1 MTTIADLFTKY
12 NCTNCQDDIQGIRVH
27 CAECE
32 NFDLCLQCFA
42 AGAEIGAHQN
52 NHAYQ
57 FMDTGTAI
65 LSVFRGKGAWTAR
78 EEIRLLD
85 AIEQYGFG
93 NWEDIS
99 KHIETKSA
107 EDAKEEYVN
116 KFVNGTIGRLTW
128 TPAQSQRPRLIDHT
142 ADDAGPLGANALARL
157 PPLEITSEE
166 ALQLGYMPN
175 RDSFEREYDPTAEQ
189 LISNITL
196 NSEDTEIDVML
207 KLAHVDMYT
216 RRLRERARRKRMV
229 RDYQLVSNFFRN
241 RNYALHPGM
250 TKEQKE
256 FRDRFR
262 VFAQFY
268 TCNEYERLQTSL
280 EREKE
285 LRIRQ
290 SELYRYRYNGITKL
304 DDCRHFEQHA
314 AMATHRSTGPYGHG
328 KTDNTHP
335 YNGGHRPLNSSLH
348 SPPVS
353 QRKVEPSSG
362 VEASSSSIAPKS
374 MHHTADPTYSGGLLH
389 NRSYLD
395 SCRGSSAATTMIMPT
410 MTTTTTTGLTMGM
423 MTMDSAITAKAATST
438 ATMMAA
444 QASLPM
450 TMPMTT
456 AAKANQQHQQL
467 LQQGGGG
474 VRSLLPPPPQLQ
486 LNDVSMG
493 QQCAA
498 VGASNHNAE
507 EPTMSLTLR
516 AQLEEVKRLPQP
528 LGSNLLSHNELD
540 ICKKYNITPTTYLS
554 LKTVYLSG
562 APALNNPPAME
573 ISLRKF
579 FIKCGWLSH

>member
-27 CAECE
+27 CADCE

-57 FMDTGTAI
+57 FMDTGTSI

-116 KFVNGTIGRLTW
+116 KFVNGTIGRATW
-128 TPAQSQRPRLIDHT
+128 TPAHSQRPRLIDHT
-142 ADDAGPLGANALARL
+142 GDDDAGPLGTSALASL
-157 PPLEITSEE
+157 PPLDINSDE
-166 ALQLGYMPN
+166 AMQLGYMPN

-196 NSEDTEIDVML
+196 SSEDTEVDVML
-207 KLAHVDMYT
+207 KLAHVDIYT

-241 RNYALHPGM
+241 RNYALHQGL
-250 TKEQKE
+250 TKEQRE

-262 VFAQFY
+262 VYAQFY
-268 TCNEYERLQTSL
+268 TCNEYERLLGSL

-290 SELYRYRYNGITKL
+290 AELYRYRYNGLTKI
-304 DDCRHFEQHA
+304 DECVHFEQHA

-328 KTDNTHP
+328 KTDHTQHS
-335 YNGGHRPLNSSLH
+335 NGSLRPPNSSLH
-348 SPPVS
+348 SPQPNL
-353 QRKVEPSSG
+353 RKVEMSSG
-362 VEASSSSIAPKS
+362 AEASSSSIAPRNTL
-374 MHHTADPTYSGGLLH
+374 HTADPTCSGALLPS
-389 NRSYLD
+389 RSYLD
-395 SCRGSSAATTMIMPT
+395 SCRASSAATMLQTTT
-410 MTTTTTTGLTMGM
+410 MTTTGMGVAMGMPITLDSVVTTG
-423 MTMDSAITAKAATST
+423 AIST
-438 ATMMAA
+438 ATTMAN
-444 QASLPM
+444 LP
-450 TMPMTT
+450 TNS
-456 AAKANQQHQQL
+456 AKGSQQHLQPLQQQQL
-467 LQQGGGG
+467 LHSSGHKNPLPNEAAGG
-474 VRSLLPPPPQLQ
+474 SSSDQAT
-486 LNDVSMG
+486 S
-493 QQCAA
+493 
-498 VGASNHNAE
+498 
-507 EPTMSLTLR
+507 MSLKLR
-516 AQLEEVKRLPQP
+516 TQLEELKHLPQP
-528 LGSNLLSHNELD
+528 LGSSLLSHNELD
-540 ICKKYNITPTTYLS
+540 LCKKHNITPTTYLS
-554 LKTVYLSG
+554 LKTVCLSG
-562 APALNNPPAME
+562 APSLGSPME
-573 ISLRKF
+573 TSLRKF

>member
-1 MTTIADLFTKY
+1 MASIADLFIKY

-42 AGAEIGAHQN
+42 AGAEIGAHHN
-52 NHAYQ
+52 NHDYQ
-57 FMDTGTAI
+57 FMDTGTSI
-65 LSVFRGKGAWTAR
+65 LSIFRGKGAWTAR
-78 EEIRLLD
+78 EELRLLD

-116 KFVNGTIGRLTW
+116 KFVNGTIGRATW
-128 TPAQSQRPRLIDHT
+128 TPAQSQRPQLMDHT
-142 ADDAGPLGANALARL
+142 GDDDAGPLGSNALARL
-157 PPLEITSEE
+157 PPLEISSDE
-166 ALQLGYMPN
+166 AMQLGYMPS

-196 NSEDTEIDVML
+196 SSEDTEVDIML
-207 KLAHVDMYT
+207 KLAHVDIYT

-241 RNYALHPGM
+241 RNYALHPGL

-262 VFAQFY
+262 VYAQFY
-268 TCNEYERLQTSL
+268 TCNEYERLLASL

-290 SELYRYRYNGITKL
+290 SELYRYRYNGITKI
-304 DDCRHFEQHA
+304 DECRHFEQHA

-328 KTDNTHP
+328 KTDHIHFSGNL
-335 YNGGHRPLNSSLH
+335 RPPSSSSLH
-348 SPPVS
+348 SP
-353 QRKVEPSSG
+353 QANQLKLEPSSG
-362 VEASSSSIAPKS
+362 VEASLSSIVPRNT
-374 MHHTADPTYSGGLLH
+374 HHIVDPTCSGALLPS
-389 NRSYLD
+389 RSYLD
-395 SCRGSSAATTMIMPT
+395 SYRVSSAATTTT
-410 MTTTTTTGLTMGM
+410 MLPTTTTMGSTNLGM
-423 MTMDSAITAKAATST
+423 GGMAAITATTAVTSM
-438 ATMMAA
+438 ATMTAA
-444 QASLPM
+444 QANLPQMAASM
-450 TMPMTT
+450 T
-456 AAKANQQHQQL
+456 AKGGQRSQHQQQPNPNEVGPAGSYDDEVPSMSQIL
-467 LQQGGGG
+467 
-474 VRSLLPPPPQLQ
+474 RSQLDELKQ
-486 LNDVSMG
+486 M
-493 QQCAA
+493 
-498 VGASNHNAE
+498 
-507 EPTMSLTLR
+507 
-516 AQLEEVKRLPQP
+516 PQP

-540 ICKKYNITPTTYLS
+540 MCKKHNITPTTYLS
-554 LKTVYLSG
+554 MKTVCLSG
-562 APALNNPPAME
+562 APSLGSPME

>member
-42 AGAEIGAHQN
+42 TGAEIGAHQN

-116 KFVNGTIGRLTW
+116 KFVNGTIGKKTW
-128 TPAQSQRPRLIDHT
+128 EPAQTQRPTLVDHT
-142 ADDAGPLGANALARL
+142 EDDTGPLGANALARL
-157 PPLEITSEE
+157 PPLEISSEE

-189 LISNITL
+189 LISTITF
-196 NSEDTEIDVML
+196 SSDDVEVDVML
-207 KLAHVDMYT
+207 KLAHVDIYM

-241 RNYALHPGM
+241 RNYALHPGLS
-250 TKEQKE
+250 KEQKE

-268 TCNEYERLQTSL
+268 SSNEYERLLGSL

-290 SELYRYRYNGITKL
+290 SELYRYRYNGITKI

-314 AMATHRSTGPYGHG
+314 AMATHRPTGPYGHG
-328 KTDNTHP
+328 KTLLCIINAP
-335 YNGGHRPLNSSLH
+335 N
-348 SPPVS
+348 S
-353 QRKVEPSSG
+353 QRLNG
-362 VEASSSSIAPKS
+362 CIRQCLTTGQ
-374 MHHTADPTYSGGLLH
+374 HTALQWK
-389 NRSYLD
+389 
-395 SCRGSSAATTMIMPT
+395 SSAAK
-410 MTTTTTTGLTMGM
+410 LFL
-423 MTMDSAITAKAATST
+423 A
-438 ATMMAA
+438 
-444 QASLPM
+444 LPS
-450 TMPMTT
+450 
-456 AAKANQQHQQL
+456 
-467 LQQGGGG
+467 GE
-474 VRSLLPPPPQLQ
+474 PQK
-486 LNDVSMG
+486 G
-493 QQCAA
+493 R
-498 VGASNHNAE
+498 
-507 EPTMSLTLR
+507 T
-516 AQLEEVKRLPQP
+516 VKRRRGKFKFNRTKKHAPHRRPDLLRRIIAQQKL
-528 LGSNLLSHNELD
+528 LG
-540 ICKKYNITPTTYLS
+540 
-554 LKTVYLSG
+554 
-562 APALNNPPAME
+562 
-573 ISLRKF
+573 
-579 FIKCGWLSH
+579 

>member
-12 NCTNCQDDIQGIRVH
+12 NCTNCQDDILGIRVH

-57 FMDTGTAI
+57 FMDTGTSI

-116 KFVNGTIGRLTW
+116 KFVNGTIGRATW

-142 ADDAGPLGANALARL
+142 GDDDAGPLGTSALASL
-157 PPLEITSEE
+157 PPLDINTDE
-166 ALQLGYMPN
+166 AMQLGYMPN

-196 NSEDTEIDVML
+196 SSEDTEVDVML
-207 KLAHVDMYT
+207 KLAHVDIYT

-241 RNYALHPGM
+241 RNYALHQGL
-250 TKEQKE
+250 TKEQRE

-262 VFAQFY
+262 VYAQFY
-268 TCNEYERLQTSL
+268 TCNEYERLLGSL

-290 SELYRYRYNGITKL
+290 AELYRYRYNGLTKI
-304 DDCRHFEQHA
+304 DECVHFEQHA

-328 KTDNTHP
+328 KTDHTQP
-335 YNGGHRPLNSSLH
+335 SNGSHRPPSSSLH
-348 SPPVS
+348 SPLPNLK
-353 QRKVEPSSG
+353 KVELSSG
-362 VEASSSSIAPKS
+362 VEASSSSIAPRN
-374 MHHTADPTYSGGLLH
+374 MLHTGDPTCSGGLLP
-389 NRSYLD
+389 NRSYSD
-395 SCRGSSAATTMIMPT
+395 SCRTLSAATTTMQPT
-410 MTTTTTTGLTMGM
+410 IGMGQGVGMGILDSSSQGATTGAISAGMTT
-423 MTMDSAITAKAATST
+423 S
-438 ATMMAA
+438 A
-444 QASLPM
+444 QANLPTNSAKGSHLLLPQNQNSQLVQKNQLAGEVVAGNSEPSMSL
-450 TMPMTT
+450 
-456 AAKANQQHQQL
+456 KLRQQL
-467 LQQGGGG
+467 DDLK
-474 VRSLLPPPPQLQ
+474 
-486 LNDVSMG
+486 
-493 QQCAA
+493 
-498 VGASNHNAE
+498 H
-507 EPTMSLTLR
+507 
-516 AQLEEVKRLPQP
+516 LPQP

-540 ICKKYNITPTTYLS
+540 VCKKHNITPTTYLS
-554 LKTVYLSG
+554 LKTVCLSG
-562 APALNNPPAME
+562 APSLGSPME
-573 ISLRKF
+573 TSLRKF

>member
-57 FMDTGTAI
+57 FMDTGTSI

-116 KFVNGTIGRLTW
+116 KFVNGTIGRATW

-142 ADDAGPLGANALARL
+142 GDDDAGPLGTNALSTL
-157 PPLEITSEE
+157 PPLEINSDE
-166 ALQLGYMPN
+166 AMQLGYMPN

-189 LISNITL
+189 LISNISL
-196 NSEDTEIDVML
+196 SSEDTEVDVML
-207 KLAHVDMYT
+207 KLAHVDIYT

-241 RNYALHPGM
+241 RNYALQQGL
-250 TKEQKE
+250 TKEQRE

-262 VFAQFY
+262 VYAQFY
-268 TCNEYERLQTSL
+268 TCNEYERLLGSL

-290 SELYRYRYNGITKL
+290 SELYRYRYNGLTKIAE
-304 DDCRHFEQHA
+304 CTHFEQHA
-314 AMATHRSTGPYGHG
+314 ATATHRSAVPYGHG
-328 KTDNTHP
+328 KTDHTQP
-335 YNGGHRPLNSSLH
+335 SNGSHRPPSSSLH
-348 SPPVS
+348 SPQPNL
-353 QRKVEPSSG
+353 RKVEMSSG
-362 VEASSSSIAPKS
+362 AEVSSNSIAPRNTL
-374 MHHTADPTYSGGLLH
+374 HIADPTCSGALLPSK
-389 NRSYLD
+389 NYLD
-395 SCRGSSAATTMIMPT
+395 SCRGSSAATMLQ
-410 MTTTTTTGLTMGM
+410 TTGMGA
-423 MTMDSAITAKAATST
+423 TVDSGATTGVTST
-438 ATMMAA
+438 ATTMAN
-444 QASLPM
+444 LP
-450 TMPMTT
+450 TNS
-456 AAKANQQHQQL
+456 AKGSQQHLQPLQQHSQL
-467 LQQGGGG
+467 LQSGNQHKM
-474 VRSLLPPPPQLQ
+474 Q
-486 LNDVSMG
+486 NE
-493 QQCAA
+493 AA
-498 VGASNHNAE
+498 GAGSE
-507 EPTMSLTLR
+507 QVPSMSLKLR
-516 AQLEEVKRLPQP
+516 TQLEELKHLPQP
-528 LGSNLLSHNELD
+528 LGSELLSHNELD
-540 ICKKYNITPTTYLS
+540 LCKKHNITPTTYLS
-554 LKTVYLSG
+554 VKTVCLSG
-562 APALNNPPAME
+562 APSLGSPME
-573 ISLRKF
+573 TSLRKF

>member
-42 AGAEIGAHQN
+42 TGAEIGAHQN
-52 NHAYQ
+52 SHAYQ

-116 KFVNGTIGRLTW
+116 KFVNGTIGKATW
-128 TPAQSQRPRLIDHT
+128 TPAQLQRPILIDHT
-142 ADDAGPLGANALARL
+142 EDDTGPLGANALARL
-157 PPLEITSEE
+157 PPLDITNEE

-189 LISNITL
+189 LISNIVFS
-196 NSEDTEIDVML
+196 SEDVEVDVML
-207 KLAHVDMYT
+207 KLAHVDIYT

-229 RDYQLVSNFFRN
+229 RDYQLVANFFRN
-241 RNYALHPGM
+241 RNYALHPGL

-268 TCNEYERLQTSL
+268 SCNEYERLLSSL

-290 SELYRYRYNGITKL
+290 SELYRYRYNGITKI

-328 KTDNTHP
+328 KTDNIHH
-335 YNGGHRPLNSSLH
+335 YNGSLRPLSSSLH
-348 SPPVS
+348 SPQANP
-353 QRKVEPSSG
+353 RKAEQLSG
-362 VEASSSSIAPKS
+362 AEASSSSIAPRS
-374 MHHTADPTYSGGLLH
+374 MHHIGDPTCSGVLLPSR
-389 NRSYLD
+389 NYLD
-395 SCRGSSAATTMIMPT
+395 SYRTSSAATTTMLPTT
-410 MTTTTTTGLTMGM
+410 MTTGTVTATAMGLSTDMGQGLTLESA
-423 MTMDSAITAKAATST
+423 MTATAATST
-438 ATMMAA
+438 ATMTAA
-444 QASLPM
+444 QANLPQS
-450 TMPMTT
+450 T
-456 AAKANQQHQQL
+456 AAAKGNPQHQQQL
-467 LQQGGGG
+467 LQSG
-474 VRSLLPPPPQLQ
+474 LKMQLQ
-486 LNDVSMG
+486 LSDP
-493 QQCAA
+493 AA
-498 VGASNHNAE
+498 AASNSSAE
-507 EPTMSLTLR
+507 EQLQQQQQPPSMSQILR
-516 AQLEEVKRLPQP
+516 SQLDELKRRSQP
-528 LGSNLLSHNELD
+528 LGSDLLTHNELD
-540 ICKKYNITPTTYLS
+540 LCKKHNITPTTYLS
-554 LKTVYLSG
+554 FKTVCLSG
-562 APALNNPPAME
+562 APSLGSPME

>member
-52 NHAYQ
+52 SHAYQ
-57 FMDTGTAI
+57 FMDTGTSI

-116 KFVNGTIGRLTW
+116 KFVNGTIGRATW

-142 ADDAGPLGANALARL
+142 GDDDAGPLGSSALSTL
-157 PPLEITSEE
+157 PPLDINSDE
-166 ALQLGYMPN
+166 AMQLGYMPN

-189 LISNITL
+189 LISNISL
-196 NSEDTEIDVML
+196 SSEDTEVDVML
-207 KLAHVDMYT
+207 KLAHVDIYT

-241 RNYALHPGM
+241 RNYALHQGL
-250 TKEQKE
+250 TKEQRE

-262 VFAQFY
+262 VYAQFY
-268 TCNEYERLQTSL
+268 TCNEYERLMGSL

-290 SELYRYRYNGITKL
+290 AELYRYRYNGLTKIA
-304 DDCRHFEQHA
+304 DCTHFEQHA
-314 AMATHRSTGPYGHG
+314 ATATHRSSGPYGHG
-328 KTDNTHP
+328 KTDLMQP
-335 YNGGHRPLNSSLH
+335 SNGSHRAPSSSLH
-348 SPPVS
+348 SPQPNL
-353 QRKVEPSSG
+353 RKAEMSSG
-362 VEASSSSIAPKS
+362 VEASSSSIAPRNTL
-374 MHHTADPTYSGGLLH
+374 HTVDPTCSGALLPSR
-389 NRSYLD
+389 NYLD
-395 SCRGSSAATTMIMPT
+395 SCRGSSAATMLQ
-410 MTTTTTTGLTMGM
+410 TTGMGM
-423 MTMDSAITAKAATST
+423 AMGMGVTVDSVATTGAISAAT
-438 ATMMAA
+438 TMAN
-444 QASLPM
+444 LP
-450 TMPMTT
+450 TNS
-456 AAKANQQHQQL
+456 AKGSQQHLQP
-467 LQQGGGG
+467 LQQQQHPQHLQSGHHKMQNEAAGGG
-474 VRSLLPPPPQLQ
+474 SSSDQKP
-486 LNDVSMG
+486 S
-493 QQCAA
+493 
-498 VGASNHNAE
+498 
-507 EPTMSLTLR
+507 MSLKLR
-516 AQLEEVKRLPQP
+516 TQLEELKHLPQP
-528 LGSNLLSHNELD
+528 LGSDLLSHNELD
-540 ICKKYNITPTTYLS
+540 LCKKHNITPTTYLS
-554 LKTVYLSG
+554 VKTVCLSG
-562 APALNNPPAME
+562 APSLGSPME
-573 ISLRKF
+573 TSLRKF

>member
-42 AGAEIGAHQN
+42 AGAEIGAHHN

-57 FMDTGTAI
+57 FMDTGTSI

-116 KFVNGTIGRLTW
+116 KFVNGTIGRATW

-142 ADDAGPLGANALARL
+142 GDDDVGPLGTNALSTL
-157 PPLEITSEE
+157 PPLDINSDE
-166 ALQLGYMPN
+166 AMQLGYMPN

-189 LISNITL
+189 LISNISL
-196 NSEDTEIDVML
+196 SSEDTEVDVML

-241 RNYALHPGM
+241 RNYALHQGL
-250 TKEQKE
+250 TKEQRE

-262 VFAQFY
+262 VYAQFY
-268 TCNEYERLQTSL
+268 TCNEYERLLGSL

-290 SELYRYRYNGITKL
+290 SELYRYRYNGLTKIA
-304 DDCRHFEQHA
+304 DCTHFEQHA
-314 AMATHRSTGPYGHG
+314 ATATHRSSGPYGHG
-328 KTDNTHP
+328 KTLHCIINAP
-335 YNGGHRPLNSSLH
+335 NNERSNG
-348 SPPVS
+348 
-353 QRKVEPSSG
+353 
-362 VEASSSSIAPKS
+362 SIRQCLTTGPHATLQWK
-374 MHHTADPTYSGGLLH
+374 
-389 NRSYLD
+389 
-395 SCRGSSAATTMIMPT
+395 SSAAKLFLALPTTESQK
-410 MTTTTTTGLTMGM
+410 GR
-423 MTMDSAITAKAATST
+423 
-438 ATMMAA
+438 
-444 QASLPM
+444 
-450 TMPMTT
+450 
-456 AAKANQQHQQL
+456 N
-467 LQQGGGG
+467 
-474 VRSLLPPPPQLQ
+474 
-486 LNDVSMG
+486 
-493 QQCAA
+493 
-498 VGASNHNAE
+498 
-507 EPTMSLTLR
+507 
-516 AQLEEVKRLPQP
+516 VKRRRGKFKFNRTKKHAPHRRPDLLRRIIAQQKL
-528 LGSNLLSHNELD
+528 LG
-540 ICKKYNITPTTYLS
+540 
-554 LKTVYLSG
+554 
-562 APALNNPPAME
+562 
-573 ISLRKF
+573 
-579 FIKCGWLSH
+579 

>member
-42 AGAEIGAHQN
+42 SGAEIGAHQN

-57 FMDTGTAI
+57 FMDTGTSI

-116 KFVNGTIGRLTW
+116 KFVNGTIGRATW

-142 ADDAGPLGANALARL
+142 GDDDGGSLGASAMANL
-157 PPLEITSEE
+157 PPLEINADE
-166 ALQLGYMPN
+166 AAQLGYMPN

-196 NSEDTEIDVML
+196 SSEDTEVDVML
-207 KLAHVDMYT
+207 KLAHVDIYT

-241 RNYALHPGM
+241 RNYALHQGL

-262 VFAQFY
+262 VYAQFY
-268 TCNEYERLQTSL
+268 TCNEYERLLGSL

-290 SELYRYRYNGITKL
+290 SELYRYRYNGLTKIEE
-304 DDCRHFEQHA
+304 CVHFEQHA
-314 AMATHRSTGPYGHG
+314 AMASHRSTGPYGHG
-328 KTDNTHP
+328 KTDLTQP
-335 YNGGHRPLNSSLH
+335 SNGNLRPPSSSLL
-348 SPPVS
+348 SPQPNL
-353 QRKVEPSSG
+353 RKAEMSSG
-362 VEASSSSIAPKS
+362 AEASSSSIAPRNT
-374 MHHTADPTYSGGLLH
+374 HHTVDPTCSDGLSH
-389 NRSYLD
+389 SRNYLD
-395 SCRGSSAATTMIMPT
+395 NCRVSSAATTLP
-410 MTTTTTTGLTMGM
+410 TTTTGAGMGM
-423 MTMDSAITAKAATST
+423 GTVTGTSLESGITATTGAIST
-438 ATMMAA
+438 ATTMAA
-444 QASLPM
+444 QANLP
-450 TMPMTT
+450 TT
-456 AAKANQQHQQL
+456 SAK
-467 LQQGGGG
+467 G
-474 VRSLLPPPPQLQ
+474 SPQLQ
-486 LNDVSMG
+486 QQQQHPPLSKNNQLLHPNEVVGSSGSHNTSEEQAVPSM
-493 QQCAA
+493 
-498 VGASNHNAE
+498 SFK
-507 EPTMSLTLR
+507 LR
-516 AQLEEVKRLPQP
+516 SQLEELKHLPQP
-528 LGSNLLSHNELD
+528 LGSNLLTHNEQDL
-540 ICKKYNITPTTYLS
+540 CKKLNITPTTYLS
-554 LKTVYLSG
+554 LKTVCLSG
-562 APALNNPPAME
+562 APSLGSPME

>member
-57 FMDTGTAI
+57 FMDTGTSI

-116 KFVNGTIGRLTW
+116 KFVNGTIGRATW
-128 TPAQSQRPRLIDHT
+128 TPAQTQRPRLIDHT
-142 ADDAGPLGANALARL
+142 GDDDAGPLGTNALATL
-157 PPLEITSEE
+157 PPLDINSDE
-166 ALQLGYMPN
+166 AMQLGYMPN

-189 LISNITL
+189 LISNISL
-196 NSEDTEIDVML
+196 NSEDTEVDVML
-207 KLAHVDMYT
+207 KLAHVDIYT

-241 RNYALHPGM
+241 RNYALHQGL
-250 TKEQKE
+250 TKEQRE

-262 VFAQFY
+262 VYAQFY
-268 TCNEYERLQTSL
+268 TCNEYERLMGSL

-290 SELYRYRYNGITKL
+290 AELYRYRYNGLTKIK
-304 DDCRHFEQHA
+304 DCIHFEQHA
-314 AMATHRSTGPYGHG
+314 ANATHRSTGPYGHG
-328 KTDNTHP
+328 KTDHTQP
-335 YNGGHRPLNSSLH
+335 SNGSQRPPSSSLH
-348 SPPVS
+348 SPQPNL
-353 QRKVEPSSG
+353 RKVEMSSG
-362 VEASSSSIAPKS
+362 VEASSNSIAPRNTL
-374 MHHTADPTYSGGLLH
+374 HIVDPTCSGALLPSR
-389 NRSYLD
+389 NYLD
-395 SCRGSSAATTMIMPT
+395 SCRGSSAATMLQ
-410 MTTTTTTGLTMGM
+410 TTGMGM
-423 MTMDSAITAKAATST
+423 GMGITVDSGATTGVIST
-438 ATMMAA
+438 ATTMAN
-444 QASLPM
+444 LP
-450 TMPMTT
+450 TNS
-456 AAKANQQHQQL
+456 AKGSQQHLQPLQQL
-467 LQQGGGG
+467 
-474 VRSLLPPPPQLQ
+474 PQLLLSGSHKIQ
-486 LNDVSMG
+486 SE
-493 QQCAA
+493 AA
-498 VGASNHNAE
+498 GGSSDQVPS
-507 EPTMSLTLR
+507 MSLKLR
-516 AQLEEVKRLPQP
+516 TQLEELKHLPQP
-528 LGSNLLSHNELD
+528 LGSDLLSHNELD
-540 ICKKYNITPTTYLS
+540 LCRKHNITPTTYLS
-554 LKTVYLSG
+554 VKTVCLSG
-562 APALNNPPAME
+562 APSLGSPME
-573 ISLRKF
+573 TSLRKF